1 MKEIEGY
8 INMPSQ
14 GVGMDFENRQPNERE
29 IRYRAY
35 SERLLK
41 RKGSDDNEK

>member
-1 MKEIEGY
+1 MKETEGY